1 MDEKDV
7 NNDIANWFMHTEA
20 LKYSESINLNIS
32 SMPPLHLIHYTLGD
46 VHYLGIAIHYAIYDA
61 VTLPKILCD
70 IELSYSEGVP
80 NPSASLLQ
88 VLELVHGTSQE
99 KAVEYWRGQFTRYD
113 WKKSVNRFTPG
124 QEAIFLDV
132 PFAATLAELEAEAS
146 KAHVSLQVLLTCAY
160 TASLAKNLYKYKGV
174 TFGVSIHY
182 W

>member
-1 MDEKDV
+1 MDKKDV

-32 SMPPLHLIHYTLGD
+32 STPPLHLIYYTLGNI
-46 VHYLGIAIHYAIYDA
+46 HYLRIAIHYTIYNV

-80 NPSASLLQ
+80 NPLASLLQ
-88 VLELVHGTSQE
+88 VLECVHGTSQE
-99 KAVEYWRGQFTRYD
+99 KAVEYWQGQFTGYD
-113 WKKSVNRFTPG
+113 WKKSVNWSMPG
-124 QEAIFLDV
+124 QEAIFLNV
-132 PFAATLAELEAEAS
+132 PFLATLTELEAS

-160 TASLAKNLYKYKGV
+160 MASLAKNLYKYKGV
-174 TFGVSIHY
+174 TFSVSIHY

>member
-1 MDEKDV
+1 MDKKDV

-32 SMPPLHLIHYTLGD
+32 SMPSLHLIHYTLGD
-46 VHYLGIAIHYAIYDA
+46 VYYLRIAIHYAVYNA

-80 NPSASLLQ
+80 NPLASLLQ
-88 VLELVHGTSQE
+88 VLELIYRTSQE
-99 KAVEYWRGQFTRYD
+99 KAVEYWQGQFTGYD

-124 QEAIFLDV
+124 QEAIFLNV
-132 PFAATLAELEAEAS
+132 PFLATLTELEAEAS

-160 TASLAKNLYKYKGV
+160 TASLVKNLYKHKGV
-174 TFGVSIHY
+174 TFSVSIDY